1 MKKKYLIIRFSS
13 IGDIVLTTPVVRCLK
28 QQTGAE
34 VHYLS
39 KKQFAGI
46 LTPNPYIDKLHFI
59 DKEVDELL
67 EVLRAERFDEIID
80 LHNNLRTLRIKKA
93 LGVPAYSFPKLN
105 IQKFVLVNL
114 KINLLPDVHIVERY
128 MQTVKHLGV
137 VNDGQGLDYFLT
149 ENDQLDLETF
159 LPQGFAKGF
168 VAFVI
173 GGQHEGKMCSAEK
186 ITRICKLITKPVVLL
201 GGPEDA
207 AKGEAISREA
217 GQHVFNAAGK
227 CKLGQSAYILKMS
240 DAVITHDTGLM
251 HVAAAFKKKVIS
263 LWGGTV
269 PELGMYPYLPGEGS
283 KILEYKHFMRPSSKL
298 GTRKGIYRLWNFM
311 DMIPDESISEWAN

>member
-1 MKKKYLIIRFSS
+1 MKKYLIIRFSS
-13 IGDIVLTTPVVRCLK
+13 IGDIVLTTPVIRCLK
-28 QQTGAE
+28 RQTGAE

-46 LTPNPYIDKLHFI
+46 LTSNPYIDKLHLI
-59 DKEVDELL
+59 DKEVDE
-67 EVLRAERFDEIID
+67 VFDDLRAENFDEIID
-80 LHNNLRTLRIKKA
+80 LHHNLRTLRVKKA
-93 LGVPAYSFPKLN
+93 LGVPAHSFPKLN
-105 IQKFVLVNL
+105 IQKFILVNF

-137 VNDGQGLDYFLT
+137 VNDGQGLDYFLS
-149 ENDQLDLETF
+149 ENEQLDLATF
-159 LPQGFAKGF
+159 LPDGFAKGY
-168 VAFVI
+168 VVFVI

-186 ITRICKLITKPVVLL
+186 ITRICQQLNKPVVLL

-207 AKGEAISREA
+207 AKGEIISREA
-217 GQHVFNAAGK
+217 GKHVFNAAGK
-227 CKLGQSAYILKMS
+227 CKLGQSAYIIKMS

-283 KILEYKHFMRPSSKL
+283 KILEVKHVMRPSSKL
-298 GTRKGIYRLWNFM
+298 GSRKGIYKLWNFM
-311 DMIPDESISEWAN
+311 DMIPEESITELIN